1 LFKSENAP
9 LLSGRFPCLCE
20 FHSQLRF
27 RVFRVFRSYDFPGL
41 EKLFAILHEDADLL
55 VINKPAG
62 LVCHPT
68 KGDEFSSLISRARLY
83 LNGAPAHVGAKSN
96 EARSGPAPAAAQ
108 PLGAP
113 KPGVGGSTILS
124 PHLVNRLDRETS
136 GVVIVAKNAEA
147 AGELGK
153 IWEARAVQKEYL
165 AIVHGHVRDDHGL
178 IDAPLGRDEH
188 SHVAVKDCV
197 RPDGAPAQTEFWVES
212 RFVRDGRAGSPL
224 PAIAAKEHG
233 AHGLSRR
240 SLAKAEV
247 SRPTEAPL
255 SPILHLP
262 FSLLR
267 VIPRTGRKH
276 QIRIHLAHLGH
287 PIVGD
292 KLYGGDEDLYL
303 ALVENRLTPEQ
314 LARLIL
320 PNQALH
326 ARAVRFVWRDR
337 PMEFCCNPEPWF
349 TNFSGADFANSRGPK

>member
-1 LFKSENAP
+1 LEN
-9 LLSGRFPCLCE
+9 
-20 FHSQLRF
+20 
-27 RVFRVFRSYDFPGL
+27 
-41 EKLFAILHEDADLL
+41 LFAILYEDAGLL

-83 LNGAPAHVGAKSN
+83 LNSSLSAACEGEVVPSTLNPASRPSA
-96 EARSGPAPAAAQ
+96 ATAGPQLA
-108 PLGAP
+108 AP
-113 KPGVGGSTILS
+113 KRSDGGTPACRAQAQRRRDPRPK

-136 GVVIVAKNAEA
+136 GVVLIAKNSET

-153 IWEARAVQKEYL
+153 IWETRTVQKEYL

-178 IDAPLGRDEH
+178 IDAPLGKDER
-188 SHVAVKDCV
+188 SIVAVKDCV
-197 RPDGAPAQTEFWVES
+197 RPDGAPSQTEFWVER
-212 RFVRDGRAGSPL
+212 RFFVGVQASACLSGTLKRELQPAPSSILHPL
-224 PAIAAKEHG
+224 ARRSAAK
-233 AHGLSRR
+233 
-240 SLAKAEV
+240 
-247 SRPTEAPL
+247 TAP
-255 SPILHLP
+255 SS

-267 VIPRTGRKH
+267 VTPRTGRKH

-320 PNQALH
+320 PHQALH
-326 ARAVRFVWRDR
+326 ACAVRFLWRGQ
-337 PMEFCCNPEPWF
+337 PMEFCCEPEPGF
-349 TNFSGADFANSRGPK
+349 KTFVAAGRI